1 MADVNNS
8 AFSSFM
14 DDLGGISDALRPLKT
29 RVNSL
34 VARAAL
40 SEFVAIVAASS
51 SDDVIVRIR
60 SDAESLPVLKM
71 SNYNDLVYALG
82 LLKNTLDAITPATL
96 EVFTPRA
103 AS

>member
-1 MADVNNS
+1 MANVDNLSFS
-8 AFSSFM
+8 AFM
-14 DDLGGISDALRPLKT
+14 DDLGGAADALRPLKT
-29 RVNSL
+29 RIDSL

-40 SEFVAIVAASS
+40 AEFAAIAASHS
-51 SDDVIVRIR
+51 GSDQVIRTR
-60 SDAESLPVLKM
+60 PDAESLPVLKM